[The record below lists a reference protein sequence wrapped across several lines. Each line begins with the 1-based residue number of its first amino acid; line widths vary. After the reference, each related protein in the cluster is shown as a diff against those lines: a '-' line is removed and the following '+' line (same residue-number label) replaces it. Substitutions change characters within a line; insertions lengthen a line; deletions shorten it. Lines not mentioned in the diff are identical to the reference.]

1 MNPVSEY
8 TIGQAARAAGVN
20 VETLRYYER
29 RGLMPEPPRSRG
41 NYRLYP
47 EDSVRIVRFVKR
59 AQELGFTLNEI
70 RELLSLRSGGNEV
83 GCADVRAQASLKLRD
98 IESKIRSL
106 QTMRKA
112 LSQLVTECSGSGPV
126 AACPILG
133 ALEPENGE

>member
-1 MNPVSEY
+1 MSEY

-70 RELLSLRSGGNEV
+70 RELLTLRSGGDEV
-83 GCADVRAQASLKLRD
+83 RCADVRAQASLKLRD
-98 IESKIRSL
+98 IERKIRSL
-106 QTMRKA
+106 QTIRKA
-112 LSQLVTECSGSGPV
+112 LSQLVTQCSGSGPV
-126 AACPILG
+126 AACPILE